1 MQIRSVIYP
10 FDDASFMNR
19 SVCEIVANS
28 FSAHRVRLPKKK
40 WEVDKV
46 GCANISLTA
55 TLAAQFFTSIR
66 FFFCFITKVETMA
79 SCAIIVEY
87 LLHFNV
93 INVAKIWSEL
103 MACKEAGVCRH
114 LFYDSCLICDSALM
128 RDHKSRNEKNYIAQC
143 RSWRWSEATWY
154 LFALLA
160 ETRSLVMLK
169 MCDKSQ

>member
-1 MQIRSVIYP
+1 MCKHIADSHSRGTI
-10 FDDASFMNR
+10 FHID
-19 SVCEIVANS
+19 
-28 FSAHRVRLPKKK
+28 
-40 WEVDKV
+40 
-46 GCANISLTA
+46 SL
-55 TLAAQFFTSIR
+55 
-66 FFFCFITKVETMA
+66 FFCFITKVETMA